1 MTHRSLRVIVVDD
14 QVDFA
19 DTTGE
24 LIRQLGHEARV
35 FHSADAMLTAVDSQ
49 KLEAD
54 VILADIGM
62 PGMDG
67 CELARQLRQ
76 RPGFKKVVLAAVT
89 GFGEDSNT
97 SQAGQTSLRRAS
109 SGNRPDENSPQA
121 EPRNHRARRKSTNR
135 PANRRIS
142 GTPRPPD
149 RGSGPR
155 QSRAGNHSAR
165 SPRCGTRNY
174 RRCGLPFLTSPGLR
188 VPLRRS
194 SFPSAER
201 GICLRPR

>member
-89 GFGEDSNT
+89 GFGEDEHM
-97 SQAGQTSLRRAS
+97 QAAIAAGFDYRFVKPFFAGELDEFLEHVAGRA
-109 SGNRPDENSPQA
+109 DVA
-121 EPRNHRARRKSTNR
+121 AARVIRKS
-135 PANRRIS
+135 
-142 GTPRPPD
+142 
-149 RGSGPR
+149 
-155 QSRAGNHSAR
+155 
-165 SPRCGTRNY
+165 
-174 RRCGLPFLTSPGLR
+174 PG
-188 VPLRRS
+188 
-194 SFPSAER
+194 
-201 GICLRPR
+201 